1 MIVTTDSPVASVL
14 FCKFVAEIKVTKS
27 GRDKEKSRKKA
38 GKKHSEGSSLASI
51 FDAVFGSIP
60 VIFLCNEFAE
70 QDTKVS
76 QCMVSRSFVAVY
88 RTAKAPRDRSFRHAG
103 GIGSRTLP
111 QPGCPII
118 IDQDPALFALFPRIA

>member
-38 GKKHSEGSSLASI
+38 GKKHSEGHSLASI

-60 VIFLCNEFAE
+60 VIFYATNLRNR
-70 QDTKVS
+70 TLR
-76 QCMVSRSFVAVY
+76 SRSVWFRAVSSLCTAQRKRRGTEVSAMPVASV
-88 RTAKAPRDRSFRHAG
+88 RARCRSRVA
-103 GIGSRTLP
+103 
-111 QPGCPII
+111 Q
-118 IDQDPALFALFPRIA
+118 